1 MSDSS
6 SGDRFKPG
14 DRVRHDHDRATV
26 GTIVCRSDNLDGTES
41 YVVDWPDVGHMINKA
56 FLLSPTA
63 PESAQVGGDH
73 YTRLAVQPWDALEA
87 WLTPDGVYGYHL
99 GCTVA
104 YLARAKHKGG
114 IEDLRKARHTL
125 DRLIRYEEGRA
136 EA

>member
-1 MSDSS
+1 VSDSS

-87 WLTPDGVYGYHL
+87 WLTPEELRGYHK
-99 GCTVA
+99 GVIVA
-104 YLARAKHKGG
+104 YLAREHGKGG
-114 IEDLRKARHTL
+114 DEDIRKAASHFAKL
-125 DRLIRYEEGRA
+125 LECLESKS
-136 EA
+136 